1 MNLHDRD
8 IKKAAREEGIA
19 IGTQQGEQKKAIE
32 TATNML
38 KKKYPASEI
47 SEITGLPLE
56 QILELQKQTK

>member
-8 IKKAAREEGIA
+8 IKKAAREEGA
-19 IGTQQGEQKKAIE
+19 LQKAIE
-32 TATNML
+32 AAINML